1 MLIVNLTKVSYNQ
14 SKVEG
19 ALKTWK
25 CDGQIDASDSTLC
38 PEGTSTTD
46 GDCLKPHICCRCDA
60 LQTGNYA
67 LDWNGSNLTDEKYN
81 ALLTRSAA
89 R

>member
-1 MLIVNLTKVSYNQ
+1 MSQN
-14 SKVEG
+14 
-19 ALKTWK
+19 
-25 CDGQIDASDSTLC
+25 GQISMIIFTKKIIWLIWKKQPQWPSRIGQLDMEH
-38 PEGTSTTD
+38 PV
-46 GDCLKPHICCRCDA
+46 CCRCDA

-81 ALLTRSAA
+81 ALLTRSVA